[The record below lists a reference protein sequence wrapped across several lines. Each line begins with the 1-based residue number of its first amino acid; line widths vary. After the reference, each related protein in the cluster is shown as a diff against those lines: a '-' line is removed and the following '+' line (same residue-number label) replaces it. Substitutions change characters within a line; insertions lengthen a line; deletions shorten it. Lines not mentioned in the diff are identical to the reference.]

1 MAVQTLLQPKS
12 FTDQVWA
19 SCAFQNESAR
29 ETFREPVWVGVGEGA
44 SSHYLPASLCVHRW
58 SRGRGGGRVRV
69 GGGGEGRGAQYRLV

>member
-44 SSHYLPASLCVHRW
+44 GPTPPESIIIQLYGLPVNKDFEYSAV
-58 SRGRGGGRVRV
+58 VA
-69 GGGGEGRGAQYRLV
+69 EYIRL